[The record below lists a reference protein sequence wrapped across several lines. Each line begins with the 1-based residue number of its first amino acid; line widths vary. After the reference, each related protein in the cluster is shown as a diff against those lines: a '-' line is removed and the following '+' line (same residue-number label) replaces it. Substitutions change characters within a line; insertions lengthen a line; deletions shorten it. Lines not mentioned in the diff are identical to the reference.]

1 MPASDKI
8 HEPVRNAL
16 IKDGWTITDDPYR
29 INIEGEFLYADLRA
43 QKEFA
48 DQTLH
53 VIVVE
58 IKSFGERSLI
68 YALEEALGQY
78 RIYRKILARQQPDYR
93 VYLAL
98 PQSAYERLLKRPTF
112 RFLMDEQEFL
122 LVVVDTDKEEVV
134 SWIADNTIET

>member
-8 HEPVRNAL
+8 HQPVRNAL
-16 IKDGWTITDDPYR
+16 VKDGWTITDDPYR

-68 YALEEALGQY
+68 YALEKALGQIAFTAKFSPGSS
-78 RIYRKILARQQPDYR
+78 RIIAFFSLCLSLRMNDCSCVRP
-93 VYLAL
+93 
-98 PQSAYERLLKRPTF
+98 SAF
-112 RFLMDEQEFL
+112 
-122 LVVVDTDKEEVV
+122 
-134 SWIADNTIET
+134 